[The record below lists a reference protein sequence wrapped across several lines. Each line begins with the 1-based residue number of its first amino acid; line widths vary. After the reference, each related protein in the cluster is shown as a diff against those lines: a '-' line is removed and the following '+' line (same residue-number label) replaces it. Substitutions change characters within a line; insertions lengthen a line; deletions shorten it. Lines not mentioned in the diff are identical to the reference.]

1 MDDQSIWSKIVNGDV
16 VALRNLHD
24 KYYYQLWL
32 WASKY
37 THNETLSE
45 ELVSDCFIKLWE
57 RREYIL
63 IEKSIKSYLY
73 LMLRNQ
79 MVSQLR
85 KSKHMIVFTS
95 DHLPDMPDEVTINNL
110 DLYSDLYRAILK
122 IPEQRR
128 KILELAVFDSLT
140 YNEIAARLDISV
152 NTVKTQMGRAY
163 QFLKEELDP
172 KSFLLYSVI
181 HKNRN
186 TFHLPLSN

>member
-1 MDDQSIWSKIVNGDV
+1 MIWGKIVNGDV
-16 VALRNLHD
+16 EALRILHD

-37 THNETLSE
+37 SHNETLSE

-57 RREYIL
+57 HRKHIL
-63 IEKSIKSYLY
+63 IDKSLKSYLY

-85 KSKHMIVFTS
+85 KSKHNIVFTS
-95 DHLPDMPDEVTINNL
+95 DHLPDLPDEATINNQ
-110 DLYSDLYRAILK
+110 DFYADLYRAIQK
-122 IPEQRR
+122 IPAQRR

-140 YNEIAARLDISV
+140 YKEIAARLEISV

-172 KSFLLYSVI
+172 KSFLLFSLI
-181 HKNRN
+181 HKNRKA
-186 TFHLPLSN
+186 FQLPLPN